1 LFGSKIIDQPPGQKK
16 PTIADRHTDPGSYPI
31 QTVGKITFPALP
43 VNTRLVVIFSAAQ
56 HFFYYSIKKELYCG
70 LIKPH
75 AYREKFSSWLSINQ
89 TNP

>member
-1 LFGSKIIDQPPGQKK
+1 MARK
-16 PTIADRHTDPGSYPI
+16 
-31 QTVGKITFPALP
+31 VTFTALP
-43 VNTRLVVIFSAAQ
+43 VNTRLVVIFLLIP
-56 HFFYYSIKKELYCG
+56 HFFYHSNKKELSCG